1 MTEKMLIVLQSH
13 YGIYIQTI
21 YTCKKL
27 LLQTYVYCY
36 LIRMKQFNAYQA

>member
-21 YTCKKL
+21 YTCKNYFYKH
-27 LLQTYVYCY
+27 VYCY